1 MIFQVSSKII
11 GKSEEAF
18 KLEVGPCSIQG
29 EVKIF
34 FGLGQLGFD
43 WDQALGDALGGDFVE
58 PSVSIESIS

>member
-1 MIFQVSSKII
+1 MIIQISSKVI

-18 KLEVGPCSIQG
+18 TLEVGPCSIQD

-43 WDQALGDALGGDFVE
+43 WDQALGDALGEDFIE
-58 PSVSIESIS
+58 PSISIESVS